1 MSAVMKSVS
10 TTSLLQTISQAA
22 NDDEHFARLRNLVFD
37 YFADEETYFFQSES
51 LKDVFGVLLPYL
63 HFEEAFGD
71 EQRAQRMKRLDKA
84 LHEECSPEMAVVGL
98 EYERIA
104 ELERKKQSGVISD
117 FTFQQQLRKL
127 SAAKINWPKVLA
139 LYASHSD
146 LAT

>member
-1 MSAVMKSVS
+1 M
-10 TTSLLQTISQAA
+10 ISQAA
-22 NDDEHFARLRNLVFD
+22 NDNDEFARLRDLVFD

-51 LKDVFGVLLPYL
+51 VRDVFAVLLPYL

-71 EQRAQRMKRLDKA
+71 EQRAQKMTRLDKA
-84 LHEECSPEMAVVGL
+84 LRAEFSPEMAVLGL

-117 FTFQQQLRKL
+117 FTFQQQLRKI
-127 SAAKINWPKVLA
+127 SAVQINWAKVLS
-139 LYASHSD
+139 LYALHSD